1 MCVLDYIRNFYNY
14 NNIITDYIF
23 YNCKNQVKIKQY
35 SEIYLQSIL
44 DNVLYLCEL
53 VLKINTLNK

>member
-1 MCVLDYIRNFYNY
+1 MCVLDYIKNFYNY
-14 NNIITDYIF
+14 NNITADYIF
-23 YNCKNQVKIKQY
+23 YNCKNQVKVKQY